1 MLFSVGY
8 CLKLRINLPVFRNF
22 LHTSNP
28 RQNEWHLRPLPL
40 NLKSPVPSD
49 IEISRAQTPKDINI
63 LAQEIGL
70 TDDEYSLYGKTKAK
84 INLNV
89 VKRLKDTPNGKYVLV
104 VGITPTPLGEGKST
118 TTLGLVQ
125 ALSAHRDKNSFAC
138 IRQPSQGPTF
148 GIKGGAA
155 GGGYSQVIP
164 MEDFNLH
171 LTGDIHAVTAAN
183 NLLAAQID
191 ARILHETSQSD
202 KSLYD
207 RLVPTVRGKRQ
218 FSKIQLKRLQKL
230 GISKTDPDSLT
241 PEEAG
246 RFSRLDIDP
255 KTVTWRRVVDI
266 NDRFLRKITVGQ
278 SPTEKGLHRET
289 AFDISVASE
298 VMAILALSTNLADMK
313 ERLGKIVVGFSRKG
327 EAVTAEDLGMTGA
340 MAILLKDAIQPTL
353 MQSLEGSPV
362 LVHAGPFA
370 NIAHGC
376 SSIVADAVALKLVGK
391 DGYVVTEAGFG
402 SDIGMEKFLNI
413 KCRISNFL
421 PNVVVLVATIRAL
434 KMHGGGPKVTP
445 GSPLAKEY
453 VEENLTLLEKG
464 LPNLVKHIENAKR
477 FNLPVI
483 VAINSFVTDSDREC
497 TLVKNISLQN
507 GAFRAVTCTHWEH
520 GGQGAEELAD
530 AVIEACQERNEFQF
544 LYDLSLPI
552 EEKVKK
558 IAKEIYGAGSVEFVP
573 KVKVLMSDYEKYG
586 YDKLPVCM
594 AKTALSLSGD
604 PKLKGVP
611 KDFTLTINDMFVSAG
626 AGFVVPMVGE
636 ITKMPGLSTRP
647 SVYDMDLDTET
658 EEIQGLF

>member
-1 MLFSVGY
+1 
-8 CLKLRINLPVFRNF
+8 
-22 LHTSNP
+22 
-28 RQNEWHLRPLPL
+28 
-40 NLKSPVPSD
+40 
-49 IEISRAQTPKDINI
+49 
-63 LAQEIGL
+63 
-70 TDDEYSLYGKTKAK
+70 
-84 INLNV
+84 
-89 VKRLKDTPNGKYVLV
+89 
-104 VGITPTPLGEGKST
+104 
-118 TTLGLVQ
+118 
-125 ALSAHRDKNSFAC
+125 
-138 IRQPSQGPTF
+138 
-148 GIKGGAA
+148 
-155 GGGYSQVIP
+155 

-434 KMHGGGPKVTP
+434 KMHGGGPKVSP

-573 KVKVLMSDYEKYG
+573 KVKVLMSEYEKYG